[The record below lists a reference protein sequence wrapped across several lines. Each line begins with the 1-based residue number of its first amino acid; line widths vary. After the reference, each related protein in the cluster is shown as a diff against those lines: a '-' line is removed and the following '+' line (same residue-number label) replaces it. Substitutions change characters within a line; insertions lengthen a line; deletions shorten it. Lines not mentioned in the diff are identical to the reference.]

1 MRNCDLI
8 LARLARLFAPG
19 LPILA
24 LQRVVPGEQLI
35 RNDGDAEMLMRAVI
49 AAAQKAGLELHAFA
63 ILPGDLRLLA
73 TGQEISALSATM
85 QGIARSYVAP
95 FNRRHKRSG
104 TLWDG
109 RYRSTVLE
117 PQAWLIDAM
126 AAVENAPLRAGLV
139 TDPAHY
145 PWSSYRQHTGL
156 AGELPLTDH
165 REYWR
170 LGNTPF
176 ERQRVYQGRLEERA
190 DAHRE
195 DMLWKHVQAGWAIGP
210 SDFLANLSQ
219 IGSRRPSSRKR
230 GRAPGEVPG
239 V

>member
-1 MRNCDLI
+1 M
-8 LARLARLFAPG
+8 
-19 LPILA
+19 
-24 LQRVVPGEQLI
+24 QRVVAGEQLI
-35 RNDGDAEMLMRAVI
+35 RNDGDAELLTRAVI
-49 AAAQKAGLELHAFA
+49 SAAQKAGLELHAFA
-63 ILPGDLRLLA
+63 ILPGDLRLLGTA
-73 TGQEISALSATM
+73 QQITALSATM

-95 FNRRHKRSG
+95 FNRRHKRAG

-109 RYRSTVLE
+109 RFRSTVLE

-176 ERQRVYQGRLEERA
+176 ERQRVYQSQLQERG

-195 DMLWKHVQAGWAIGP
+195 EMLWKHVQAGWAIGP
-210 SDFLANLSQ
+210 DDFLANLSQ

-230 GRAPGEVPG
+230 GRPAVEASDI
-239 V
+239 